1 MTISWYPGHMA
12 KSKRL
17 LLEQLKRVHAVI
29 EICDARI
36 PLSSRNPQLKALA
49 EHKPHILLMNKA
61 DLASPGDTKK
71 WLKYFA
77 TMGETAIALEANK
90 AGGVKQVVP
99 AIKKATQE
107 QVARAQLRGLKKTVR
122 VMIVGV
128 PNVGKSTLINSLAGR
143 SPLKTEDRPGV
154 TRSNQW
160 VKIDAYLELMDSP
173 GLLWPRLDSQVAAK
187 RLAYIAAIRD
197 EVLNTYELCISL
209 LDDLMEPAPGA
220 VGDRYK
226 VADAGLRGAA
236 LLESICRGRGFLLPG
251 AQPDID
257 RAVATVLNEFR
268 DGRIA
273 RITLEKAPDA
283 EDKHDV
289 QKDG

>member
-12 KSKRL
+12 KSRRL

-36 PLSSRNPQLKALA
+36 PLSSRNPQLKTLT

-61 DLASPGDTKK
+61 DLASPGETKK
-71 WLKYFA
+71 WLKYFTA
-77 TMGETAIALEANK
+77 MGETVIALEANK
-90 AGGVKQVVP
+90 PAGVKMVVP
-99 AIKKATQE
+99 AIKKATE
-107 QVARAQLRGLKKTVR
+107 DQVARAELRGLKKTLR
-122 VMIVGV
+122 VMVVGV
-128 PNVGKSTLINSLAGR
+128 PNVGKSTLINSLVGR

-160 VKIDAYLELMDSP
+160 VKLDPYLELMDSP
-173 GLLWPRLDSQVAAK
+173 GLLWPRLDSQLAAR

-197 EVLNTYELCISL
+197 EVLDTYELSISL
-209 LDDLMEPAPGA
+209 LADLMETAPRA
-220 VGDRYK
+220 VAERYK
-226 VADAGLRGAA
+226 VTDVGLRGAA

-251 AQPDID
+251 AEPDID

-273 RITLEKAPDA
+273 RITLEKAPDP
-283 EDKHDV
+283 EGNNDI
-289 QKDG
+289 QKEG